1 MPVQPAKA
9 VPNMQT
15 TRGQKSSATYFVL
28 KNFDCRLEE
37 PSVVISD
44 DQLTDRELE
53 LGIKREL
60 YIQG

>member
-1 MPVQPAKA
+1 
-9 VPNMQT
+9 MQT